1 MRRDAGSEVVVAL
14 VAIGMLAL
22 ALVFGVVLTL
32 SQRADAA
39 PTQVGQSAST
49 TPDTGATDTPTR
61 PTDMPPSLTA
71 TDAPVTLTKVV
82 NPTATPEPPTQ
93 QPTLSPTELPRST
106 PEANTNAPL
115 MSSPTVTTTATGTR
129 TLAPTQTPS
138 RTPSPTATLTRTI
151 TPSATPTPTFSRTP
165 TPTLTA
171 TATATPTATHTFT
184 ATATPTHTPTA
195 TRTFT
200 PSATFTATPTPTPTL
215 FVPTFPP
222 DLLTPTVT
230 PFVIGVATGTPCA
243 PRRDWTPY
251 TVQAGETLFSI
262 ARRAGISLAELA
274 RANCINDPSRLSAGE
289 VLYVPRPIS
298 AAPPTLGGIAIRN
311 CGNPQQQMVNVQP
324 DGTLRGVFT
333 ITGSATHTDFQ
344 FYKIEIRADASA
356 TWQNIIT
363 RPAAVVSG
371 VLAEFNTD
379 LLPNGVY
386 WLRLTVVDKTG
397 NFPPPC
403 EVRVILE

>member
-39 PTQVGQSAST
+39 PTQVGQAASA
-49 TPDTGATDTPTR
+49 TPDNSAADTPTR
-61 PTDMPPSLTA
+61 PTDLPPSLTPA
-71 TDAPVTLTKVV
+71 DAPTTPTEVI

-93 QPTLSPTELPRST
+93 QPTLSPTEPLGST
-106 PEANTNAPL
+106 PEPNTNAPL
-115 MSSPTVTTTATGTR
+115 ISSPTNTTTATR

-138 RTPSPTATLTRTI
+138 RTPTATLTQTI
-151 TPSATPTPTFSRTP
+151 TPSATPSATFSRTP

-171 TATATPTATHTFT
+171 TATATPTATRTFT
-184 ATATPTHTPTA
+184 ATPTSTHTPTA
-195 TRTFT
+195 TPTFT

-222 DLLTPTVT
+222 DLLTPTAT
-230 PFVIGVATGTPCA
+230 PFVIAAATGTPCTL
-243 PRRDWTPY
+243 RRDWTPY
-251 TVQAGETLFSI
+251 TVQVGETLFSI

-274 RANCINDPSRLSAGE
+274 RANCISDPSRLSAGE
-289 VLYVPRPIS
+289 VLYLPRPIS
-298 AAPPTLGGIAIRN
+298 PAPPTLGGIAIRN
-311 CGNPQQQMVNVQP
+311 CGNPQQQMTNLQP

-333 ITGSATHTDFQ
+333 ITGSATHADFQ
-344 FYKIEIRADASA
+344 FYKVEIRAEASA
-356 TWQNIIT
+356 AWQNIIT
-363 RPAAVVSG
+363 RPSAVVNG
-371 VLAEFNTD
+371 VLADFNTA

>member
-1 MRRDAGSEVVVAL
+1 M
-14 VAIGMLAL
+14 AIGMLAL

-39 PTQVGQSAST
+39 PTQVGQAASATPENST
-49 TPDTGATDTPTR
+49 AATPTR
-61 PTDMPPSLTA
+61 PTDLPPSPTA
-71 TDAPVTLTKVV
+71 TNAPSVTAETA

-93 QPTLSPTELPRST
+93 PPTLSPTEPPRST
-106 PEANTNAPL
+106 PETHTNAPL
-115 MSSPTVTTTATGTR
+115 LARPTSTTTATR
-129 TLAPTQTPS
+129 TFTASAVPTLTASHTVTQTQTI
-138 RTPSPTATLTRTI
+138 TPSPT
-151 TPSATPTPTFSRTP
+151 PTATFSHTP
-165 TPTLTA
+165 TPTLTP
-171 TATATPTATHTFT
+171 TATATPTATRTFT

-200 PSATFTATPTPTPTL
+200 PSATFTATHTPTPTL

-222 DLLTPTVT
+222 DLLTPTLT
-230 PFVIGVATGTPCA
+230 PFVIAAATGTPCT

-251 TVQAGETLFSI
+251 TVQVGETLFSI
-262 ARRAGISLAELA
+262 ARRAGISLTELA

-298 AAPPTLGGIAIRN
+298 PALPTLGGINVRN

-324 DGTLRGVFT
+324 DGALRGVFT
-333 ITGSATHTDFQ
+333 ITGSATHPDFQ
-344 FYKIEIRADASA
+344 FYKIEIRAEASA
-356 TWQNIIT
+356 AWQNIIT
-363 RPAAVVSG
+363 RPAAVVNG
-371 VLAEFNTD
+371 VLADFNTT

-403 EVRVILE
+403 EVRVRLE